1 MFVNGTRIGNAE
13 ERIREYCDIEI
24 YRGYDDCHSINDT
37 ITIDDIN
44 AANILY
50 AGIDRFDHMESQRIL
65 RCVSVSP
72 LLRRIEDVDLG
83 NQSSTE
89 WSGMK
94 ERIRPL
100 LSEFLS
106 IQGVG
111 LAKAMKILHLKR
123 PRLFPIL
130 DAFVIKFLTGIDISG
145 ISKDRLF
152 DIGMK
157 ALDISRSDIINN
169 LEAFDDLQR
178 KLTNL
183 PIPLTT
189 VRMYDIL
196 CWTTEKWVVRGN
208 KHAPYGIA
216 SRSVGLNLSLSCP
229 RIKTGSVE
237 EAISVPSKLTEGKY
251 WVNVDKPTKKCTI
264 HAEGCQFERGKYE
277 TPLKG
282 IGELRKDGGWLSFSS
297 LEEAEGYCNQAWK
310 QKGYVITRHC

>member
-1 MFVNGTRIGNAE
+1 MFANGTRIGNTE
-13 ERIREYCDIEI
+13 ERIREYCEIEI

-37 ITIDDIN
+37 ITIHDIN
-44 AANILY
+44 VANKLY
-50 AGIDRFDHMESQRIL
+50 ASIDRYDPLESQRIL
-65 RCVSVSP
+65 RCVSISP
-72 LLRRIEDVDLG
+72 ILRRIEDADLG
-83 NQSSTE
+83 NLSSAK
-89 WSGMK
+89 WSSMK

-123 PRLFPIL
+123 PHLFPIL
-130 DAFVIKFLTGIDISG
+130 DTFVIKFLTGIDISG
-145 ISKDRLF
+145 ISKNRLL
-152 DIGMK
+152 DIGMQT
-157 ALDISRSDIINN
+157 LDISRNDITNN

-196 CWTTEKWVVRGN
+196 CWTNEKWVIRG
-208 KHAPYGIA
+208 KRRAPYGIA
-216 SRSVGLNLSLSCP
+216 SRSVGSNLGLSHP
-229 RIKTGSVE
+229 RIITSPAKEV
-237 EAISVPSKLTEGKY
+237 ISIPLKSTEGKY

-264 HAEGCQFERGKYE
+264 HVEGCRFERGKYE
-277 TPLKG
+277 MRLKG
-282 IGELRKDGGWLSFSS
+282 IGELRRDGGWLSFSS

-310 QKGYVITRHC
+310 RKGHTIIRHC